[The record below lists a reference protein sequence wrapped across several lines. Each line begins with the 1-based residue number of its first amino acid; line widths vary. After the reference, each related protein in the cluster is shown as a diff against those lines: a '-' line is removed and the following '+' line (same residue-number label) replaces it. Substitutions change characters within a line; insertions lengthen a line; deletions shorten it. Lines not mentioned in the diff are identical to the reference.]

1 MKTFTQQKADIIFR
15 TTPNFAVFFRKEVF
29 MVKENSQLFIL
40 IFLGMLTA
48 FGPFVTDMY
57 LPTLPA
63 MTGFFQTTSSQVQ
76 LGLTASMIGLAVGQL
91 LFGPLSDKYGRRIP
105 LVMAMLLFLFSTLE
119 CLFSATIMQFVGWRL
134 VQGIAGAGGIVISRS
149 IAADKY
155 SGRELAKMLAVIG
168 AINGVA
174 PVAAPMAG
182 GSMAG
187 SLGWQGIFWTL
198 FSLGILLLA
207 GSIHFRET
215 LPTAQRQHAS
225 WREVYT
231 SFKAVI
237 RNRQYVCYI
246 FQFGFAQG
254 VLFANISSAPFI
266 MQEHYGFSPLM
277 FSICFGVNALA
288 IVISAASS
296 VRFSHPELALYK
308 GSTGMVV
315 ASLLLCLALCSDCSF
330 WIYEILL
337 LGLLSMLGLTFTA
350 SNTLAMDCERSH
362 AGMAS
367 ALLGALGFAFG
378 GIVSPLVGLGNILV
392 STGFAFLVG
401 SICSFICTR
410 MALRRVFSL
419 AQYYCKR

>member
-1 MKTFTQQKADIIFR
+1 
-15 TTPNFAVFFRKEVF
+15 

-40 IFLGMLTA
+40 VFLGMLTA

-105 LVMAMLLFLFSTLE
+105 LIMAMLLFLFSTLG

-134 VQGIAGAGGIVISRS
+134 VHGIAGAGGIVISRS

-182 GSMAG
+182 GGMAG
-187 SLGWQGIFWTL
+187 SLGWQGIFWAL
-198 FSLGILLLA
+198 FVLGILLLA
-207 GSIHFRET
+207 GSIHFRES
-215 LPTAQRQHAS
+215 LPATRRQHAS
-225 WREVYT
+225 WRDVYAG
-231 SFKAVI
+231 FVAVT
-237 RNRQYVCYI
+237 RNRRYVCYI

-277 FSICFGVNALA
+277 FSVCFGINALA

-296 VRFSHPELALYK
+296 VRFSHPEQALYR
-308 GSTGMVV
+308 GSLGMVV

-330 WIYEILL
+330 WAYEVLL

-378 GIVSPLVGLGNILV
+378 GIVSPFVGLGNILV
-392 STGFAFLVG
+392 STGIAFLVG

-410 MALRRVFSL
+410 MALRRTFSL
-419 AQYYCKR
+419 AQYYSKK